1 MSDAVDHRD
10 TEAMSCEDCEALL
23 PLVADGALDA
33 EGEPALFAHL
43 ADCPRC
49 QESLAAHD
57 LVALALG
64 EAPPAP
70 RRDAIAFPL
79 ARMWMGMAAAL
90 LVAVALAAVWGG
102 SQRGGASPAL
112 AQQELIE
119 VIDPGTGATRQVLLI
134 RQGDRS
140 TVIDG
145 DALDRIQG
153 DQPVREADAR
163 PVRFRY

>member
-1 MSDAVDHRD
+1 M
-10 TEAMSCEDCEALL
+10 TCEDCEALL
-23 PLVADGALDA
+23 PLVADGVLDA
-33 EGEPALFAHL
+33 EGEPVLFTHL

-57 LVALALG
+57 LVSLALG
-64 EAPPAP
+64 EAPPVP

-79 ARMWMGMAAAL
+79 ARLWMGLAAAL
-90 LVAVALAAVWGG
+90 LVAVALAAVWSG
-102 SQRGGASPAL
+102 SQSGAQPTL

-163 PVRFRY
+163 PVRYRY